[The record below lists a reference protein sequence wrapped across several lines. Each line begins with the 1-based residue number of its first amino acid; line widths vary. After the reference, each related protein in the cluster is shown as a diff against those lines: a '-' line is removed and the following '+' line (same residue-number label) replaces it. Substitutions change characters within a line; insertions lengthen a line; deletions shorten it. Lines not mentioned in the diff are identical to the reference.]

1 MVSKEKKLKKDSYFS
16 LPTEDRINFALED
29 KEREE
34 KDTAAEK
41 VFEKLNKGSNKKD

>member
-1 MVSKEKKLKKDSYFS
+1 MVFKEQKSKKDSYFS

-29 KEREE
+29 KEKEE

-41 VFEKLNKGSNKKD
+41 VLEKLNKRNSKK